1 MSKVEETIKYYLD
14 NIDTLF
20 NADTDEWFEPL
31 AEFVGTGI
39 CDGYC
44 ALTGTDECSLVCS
57 LYHAMSTLK
66 TEPTLENLNG
76 VKSLVCQKLH
86 EKLGG

>member
-1 MSKVEETIKYYLD
+1 MSSVEETIKYYLD
-14 NIDTLF
+14 NIDVRF
-20 NADTDEWFEPL
+20 YAETDDWFELL

-44 ALTGTDECSLVCS
+44 ALTGTNECTKVCS

-66 TEPTLENLNG
+66 TEPTLENLNE
-76 VKSLVCQKLH
+76 VKSLICQRLH
-86 EKLGG
+86 NELGG